1 MKLQKV
7 GRVQSLVVMALMC
20 VALNDAVTL
29 HAEQGGAA
37 IEAQILTRARFA
49 LIVAGV
55 EIASFTRFDS
65 TVDPASASAR
75 IITLSGGQT
84 YSPEMAAWHEMVMVG
99 DIVGAR
105 RNCRLV
111 MYDASGSPV
120 VTYSITQAWP
130 KKYTGVSLKQHR
142 TEAVMLEY
150 KNQRRSES
158 HE

>member
-1 MKLQKV
+1 MKLQKA
-7 GRVQSLVVMALMC
+7 GRVQSLVVMAVMC
-20 VALNDAVTL
+20 VALNAGVTL

-37 IEAQILTRARFA
+37 IAAQILTRARFA

-84 YSPEMAAWHEMVMVG
+84 YSPEMAAWHELVMVG
-99 DIVGAR
+99 DIAAAR
-105 RNCRLV
+105 KNCTLV
-111 MYDASGSPV
+111 MYNASGSPV
-120 VTYSITQAWP
+120 VTYSIINAWP
-130 KKYTGVSLKQHR
+130 KKYTGVGLKQHL

-150 KNQRRSES
+150 ES
-158 HE
+158 AEVKTHE